1 LNFKNSSFKKRY
13 EGWYI
18 DREHF
23 LRPFS
28 ESSMFKV
35 FSFELDEYCRELP
48 IKYKSNLLKK
58 CSIVL
63 NA

>member
-1 LNFKNSSFKKRY
+1 
-13 EGWYI
+13 
-18 DREHF
+18 
-23 LRPFS
+23 
-28 ESSMFKV
+28 MFKV
-35 FSFELDEYCRELP
+35 FSLELDEYCRELA